1 MPIEGLT
8 TVLRPSIVLALL
20 AWPAVNAVAE
30 SSPYYFGTSLGLNH
44 VSNLYRTASA
54 GDSDTVTSLGLLGGL
69 DQQIGRQ
76 RLTVDGSLQN
86 NRYASNSNLNNSS
99 YSLHSG
105 LDWQTVGRL
114 SGSLNVTSSRA
125 LADYNIGNGITP
137 IFDKNTQRDNEYS
150 AVARLGVATRYTVEA
165 GFTRRTHDFSAVQ
178 YAQLAYRQNAGSLG
192 LYAMPGG
199 NLRVG
204 LALRHTEG
212 QNPTYPT
219 GLTFNPTIPAFEVVY
234 SPNDYRRN
242 DVDLTLNWN
251 TGGASTLNA
260 RISASRTN
268 NSLSQLNDFS
278 GTTGALGWTWQALNK
293 LQLSAQFARDSGQ
306 ETQVRASDVNRVYT
320 SWQFGALYAMT
331 GKLSLNA
338 SLNGSRSTK
347 ANDANTPI
355 ADNYELNHSQTLGL
369 RWAYSRSF
377 NMGCQYNRAS
387 RNASVAQYSYSA
399 NSFGCTGQ
407 AIFY

>member
-1 MPIEGLT
+1 M
-8 TVLRPSIVLALL
+8 
-20 AWPAVNAVAE
+20 NAVAE